1 MFFIG
6 IIGIMRGVIVGT
18 IMEGSWAN
26 KSCTVRAQRVIR
38 RIILD
43 GRIDGRDGQTLT
55 SIRRNAK
62 KIIYVTW
69 TRSPG
74 INAFTGQLGFCD
86 LPASWVH

>member
-1 MFFIG
+1 MGAACNQAHNF
-6 IIGIMRGVIVGT
+6 
-18 IMEGSWAN
+18 
-26 KSCTVRAQRVIR
+26 
-38 RIILD
+38 

-74 INAFTGQLGFCD
+74 INAFTGQLGF
-86 LPASWVH
+86 LRFTGILGTLKLRRPRLHTNHGRINA